1 MIETDLLELVSDEL
15 EQFYADAERDRSRF
29 KLILSFSPDELDLSI
44 GLEQFTLSEPKKKFK
59 PKVNRTKSR
68 KSNNPNMF

>member
-15 EQFYADAERDRSRF
+15 EQFHADAERDRSRF
-29 KLILSFSPDELDLSI
+29 KLLLSFSPDELDLSA
-44 GLEQFTLSEPKKKFK
+44 GLGQFTLPEPRKKFK

-68 KSNNPNMF
+68 NSNKPNMF